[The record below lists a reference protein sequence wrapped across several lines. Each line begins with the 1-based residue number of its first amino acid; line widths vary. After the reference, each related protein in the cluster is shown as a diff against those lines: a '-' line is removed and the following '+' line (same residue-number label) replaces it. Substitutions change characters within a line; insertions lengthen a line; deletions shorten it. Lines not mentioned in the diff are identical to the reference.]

1 VLRCFLKELSM
12 VDARQLLDALV
23 GATAKRLT
31 GEVSGPPG
39 QAVQQSSGEAQSP
52 LTNILDMLFP
62 AGQGGAADPYVQKAK
77 DFVSRTPGLAQA
89 ALLGVAGAFARSQR
103 TGGLAHGAVR
113 LGGLALIGALAYK
126 AYQNHQAGKPLL
138 GGDQGTADAKRSARA
153 LPSLAGFDPGA
164 ASDDDA
170 LLFARAMVAAATA
183 DGRVDNN
190 ERTRIVQALTQA
202 GIDPVATRWLEDE
215 LASPASVEALAEP
228 VQNPDKAAQVYAAA
242 RLAIDPDT
250 IQEREFL
257 RQLAESLD
265 LDPDLARRIDEAAAG
280 LRA

>member
-1 VLRCFLKELSM
+1 M

-31 GEVSGPPG
+31 GQVIGPPG
-39 QAVQQSSGEAQSP
+39 QSVAQSPGEAQSP
-52 LTNILDMLFP
+52 LTNILDTFFP
-62 AGQGGAADPYVQKAK
+62 PGRGGAADPYVQKAK
-77 DFVSRTPGLAQA
+77 EFVSRNPRLAEA

-103 TGGLAHGAVR
+103 TGGLSPSVVR
-113 LGGLALIGALAYK
+113 LGGLAVIGALAYK
-126 AYQNHQAGKPLL
+126 AYQNYQAGKPLL
-138 GGDQGTADAKRSARA
+138 GGGQGAPDAGSPGRA
-153 LPSLAGFDPGA
+153 LPSPAAFDPA
-164 ASDDDA
+164 MASDDDA

-190 ERTRIVQALTQA
+190 ERTRIIQAMTQA

-215 LASPASVEALAEP
+215 LASPAEVEALAAP
-228 VQNPDKAAQVYAAA
+228 VQNPEKAAQVYAAA